1 MIVGICAGEKTTRET
16 LHQICENVFI
26 ENDINGKVV
35 EFETGENALDYPD
48 ELTFFLL
55 GMEMPEMNG
64 MSVMRKCRAMGKS
77 MIIIYDAGCRGTM
90 CGVPGMHVLGFV
102 ELENVA
108 WELPV
113 ILGDVLVRA
122 EHFTILE
129 GGIDSREV
137 LYIKAEPPYCRLFL
151 QNGTSRSLRLSLTR
165 LEDRLKEVDFV
176 RVHRSYLV
184 NLLYVE
190 NVWEDVVCM
199 RKEKIPVAVRKRA
212 VIRETF
218 KRFYEEAGMRRHRAQ
233 HRQSG
238 MHPGMQ

>member
-16 LHQICENVFI
+16 LHRICENVFI
-26 ENDINGKVV
+26 ENDIIGKVV
-35 EFETGENALDYPD
+35 EFETGEDALDYPD

-77 MIIIYDAGCRGTM
+77 VIILYDAGRRQEGR
-90 CGVPGMHVLGFV
+90 GVPGMHVLGFV
-102 ELENVA
+102 ELENAA

-151 QNGTSRSLRLSLTR
+151 QNGTSRSLRLSLTH
-165 LEDRLKEVDFV
+165 LEDRLREVDFV

-190 NVWEDVVCM
+190 NVWEDTVCM
-199 RKEKIPVAVRKRA
+199 RKEKIPVAVRRRA
-212 VIRETF
+212 VLRKIF
-218 KRFYEEAGMRRHRAQ
+218 KRFCEEEGKHRHKARRSQVRMQ
-233 HRQSG
+233 
-238 MHPGMQ
+238 PGMQ